1 MITLKEW
8 MEATGFRIT
17 EGGDYGWDSYGPNSY
32 RLDSWNGQQDGHSAS
47 IVFDTRTHEV
57 YEVQVH
63 DYTRTRAYRLI
74 NPKYLEAHQIEAGN
88 RDVAFG
94 EAWDDVDY
102 VDLEVE
108 SDMMEKNTAIFN
120 NEEYDTRVQVPVDF
134 SDEELFSYMKLA
146 HERDITFNQLVE
158 QALTEAIRQ
167 HQL

>member
-17 EGGDYGWDSYGPNSY
+17 EGGDYGWDCYGPNSY
-32 RLDSWNGQQDGHSAS
+32 RLDSWNGHQDGYSAS

-57 YEVQVH
+57 HEVSVC
-63 DYTRTRAYRLI
+63 DYTRNRAYRLI
-74 NPKYLEAHQIEAGN
+74 NPDYVEAHKAEAEN
-88 RDVAFG
+88 NEVAFS
-94 EAWDDVDY
+94 EAWDDTDY
-102 VDLEVE
+102 VDLEVD
-108 SDMMEKNTAIFN
+108 SDMMDKITAIFN
-120 NEEYDTRVQVPVDF
+120 DEDYDTRVQVAVDF
-134 SDEELFSYMKLA
+134 SDDELFSYMKMA

>member
-8 MEATGFRIT
+8 MEATGYRIT
-17 EGGDYGWDSYGPNSY
+17 EGGDYGWDCYGPNSY

-57 YEVQVH
+57 YEVSVC
-63 DYTRTRAYRLI
+63 DYTRNRAYRLI
-74 NPKYLEAHQIEAGN
+74 NPDYVEAHKAEAESN
-88 RDVAFG
+88 EVAFS
-94 EAWDDVDY
+94 EAWDGTDY
-102 VDLEVE
+102 VDLEVD
-108 SDMMEKNTAIFN
+108 SDMMDKITAIFN
-120 NEEYDTRVQVPVDF
+120 EEDYDTRVQVAVDF
-134 SDEELFSYMKLA
+134 SDDELLSYMKMA